1 MRRKTAAKRQVQ
13 AAHEIPAGKLSV
25 SISNALTT
33 AAQSLSLAEKRVM
46 MFAVAKLDSF
56 KLDGGTKDGW
66 VRISAAD
73 YSELYGVG
81 ADAAY
86 LQLKAAGNGIF
97 NRYIRFFEPSGKGMK
112 EVKVRWVSRAEY
124 HHGEGW
130 IALRFTQ
137 DVAPY
142 ITNLQRQFTTY
153 KLAQASALRSLYS
166 WRLLELL
173 SQFPNGWRQIDL
185 VDFHF
190 AMETPEGYKANFKI
204 LRQRVIEPAVRE
216 LTEKDG
222 WSITWEPLKTGR
234 KVTSLRFEFSRSM
247 DSKEDLLP
255 NRCQTVDEVVISCAP
270 CDRIPLPAGV
280 LHACREKKAP
290 AATGARVPTL
300 ENHNEN
306 EPN

>member
-33 AAQSLSLAEKRVM
+33 AAQGLSLAEKRVM

-56 KLDGGTKDGW
+56 RSDGGTKDGW

-73 YSELYGVG
+73 YSDLYGVG
-81 ADAAY
+81 TDAAY
-86 LQLKAAGNGIF
+86 LQLKAAGDGLF

-130 IALRFTQ
+130 IALRFTK

-142 ITNLQRQFTTY
+142 ITNLQKQFTTY

-173 SQFPNGWRQIDL
+173 SQYKNGWRQIPLD
-185 VDFHF
+185 DFHF
-190 AMETPEGYKANFKI
+190 AMETPVGYKANFKI
-204 LRQRVIEPAVRE
+204 LRQRVLEPAIKE
-216 LTEKDG
+216 LCEKDG
-222 WSITWEPLKTGR
+222 WKITYTPIKTGR
-234 KVTSLRFEFSRSM
+234 KVTELRFEY
-247 DSKEDLLP
+247 
-255 NRCQTVDEVVISCAP
+255 T
-270 CDRIPLPAGV
+270 
-280 LHACREKKAP
+280 REKPGKLPEAP
-290 AATGARVPTL
+290 EVAEAPEV
-300 ENHNEN
+300 
-306 EPN
+306 EPA